1 MNEKLDPIEFA
12 RLRRQMADEWERQM
26 WQLLR
31 NRQRCNQKFRREH
44 PLGIYIADFYCPA
57 AKLVIEVDGA
67 SHQSKK
73 AKEYD
78 AARDHWMRQQGI
90 YILRFTCTQVE
101 HETQIV
107 IDQIDEALK
116 SRILEAPHPQR

>member
-12 RLRRQMADEWERQM
+12 RLRRQMSDQWERLM

-44 PLGIYIADFYCPA
+44 PLGIYIADFFCVA
-57 AKLVIEVDGA
+57 AKLVVEVDGA
-67 SHQSKK
+67 SHQSKE

-90 YILRFTCTQVE
+90 RILRFTCAQVD
-101 HETQIV
+101 HETQYV
-107 IDQIDEALK
+107 IDQIDQALK
-116 SRILEAPHPQR
+116 S